1 MQAYAHTNVQV
12 YVPVYL
18 PMPACCAA
26 KGCKPVRTKGCQ
38 AAPVPR
44 CHPVRGCK
52 VGKGSK
58 KALHK
63 RIVFNSKG
71 LLTSRFV
78 SRLLQKRL
86 RKHGKQVVKMLTGAP
101 QYGRQL
107 QRQRKAIK
115 TRGLMKSFKRVVR
128 SNKRASEIFG
138 ELILQLTRWLPLNYY
153 YVRLPERV
161 PSSTSILRLP
171 VGDQTVGGV
180 SLLVLLT
187 TNGRK

>member
-1 MQAYAHTNVQV
+1 
-12 YVPVYL
+12 
-18 PMPACCAA
+18 
-26 KGCKPVRTKGCQ
+26 
-38 AAPVPR
+38 
-44 CHPVRGCK
+44 

-86 RKHGKQVVKMLTGAP
+86 RKHGKQVVKMLTSAP

-128 SNKRASEIFG
+128 SNKRASVIYDDLEKRI
-138 ELILQLTRWLPLNYY
+138 QKK
-153 YVRLPERV
+153 
-161 PSSTSILRLP
+161 LR
-171 VGDQTVGGV
+171 GKQG
-180 SLLVLLT
+180 SKK
-187 TNGRK
+187 R